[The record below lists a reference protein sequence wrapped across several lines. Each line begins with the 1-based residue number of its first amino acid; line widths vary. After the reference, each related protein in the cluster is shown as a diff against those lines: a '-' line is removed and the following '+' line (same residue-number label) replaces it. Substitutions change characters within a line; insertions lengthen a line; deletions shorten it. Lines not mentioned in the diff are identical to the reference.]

1 MSPWLPPAPCTP
13 PACVLPPV
21 TTAVRP
27 LRVLRLLAAAVLILV
42 GPVLALVAL
51 GSGTARRT
59 ALTGAWSRLM
69 LWALGV
75 RIEVRRGFTFLAGS
89 SPEARVPARTPA
101 AGAPITTAQ
110 AGTTS
115 GAAALFVANHV
126 SWLDPLVMAAAL
138 PCRLLAKREVL
149 GWPLVGGLAAASG
162 ALFIDRER
170 LSALPRAVADVA
182 GALAAGEPVAAFPEG
197 TTRCGREMGAFRP
210 AVFQAALDAGAPVR
224 PVAIRYLDA
233 SGAPATGPAFIGDD
247 TLMASLLRVVAFRR
261 LTVEVTLLPPVTAH
275 DRRTLAWAAESSVAS
290 VVVAVPVEHG
300 VPVAA

>member
-1 MSPWLPPAPCTP
+1 MNPWLPAAPCTS
-13 PACVLPPV
+13 PACVLPPAA
-21 TTAVRP
+21 TAVRP
-27 LRVLRLLAAAVLILV
+27 LRVLRLLATAALVLA
-42 GPVLALVAL
+42 GPVLALAVL
-51 GSGTARRT
+51 VSGTARRV

-69 LWALGV
+69 LWTLGV

-89 SPEARVPARTPA
+89 SPGPRVPAGTPA
-101 AGAPITTAQ
+101 TAAP
-110 AGTTS
+110 AGTAS
-115 GAAALFVANHV
+115 GAAPLLVANHV

-233 SGAPATGPAFIGDD
+233 SGAPATAPAFVGDD
-247 TLMASLLRVVAFRR
+247 TLLASLLRVVAFRR
-261 LTVEVTLLPPVTAH
+261 LTVEVTLLPPVTAR

-290 VVVAVPVEHG
+290 VAVAVPAGHG
-300 VPVAA
+300 VPAAA